1 MPGIDD
7 MGVTN
12 KVHGVCGFTSTLYM
26 VHKYRPKLHKRLD
39 KALGDKGLDGKQ
51 SMRNTRMQ
59 AEIKTFLRM
68 MQANGAANLLN
79 DIEELTRSFPGCDQW
94 TIEGYI
100 KDIDKGLDHTAYS
113 IALPPEAVIAYAET
127 MWGLRAYQKDDDVPG
142 DAILGLTRTGIV
154 NRWSNL
160 AHYVY
165 RDGANR
171 LYSWGE
177 QFADLAGASKY
188 RKADYS
194 VVSRIML
201 HG

>member
-7 MGVTN
+7 MGMAN
-12 KVHGVCGFTSTLYM
+12 KAHGVCGFTSTLYM
-26 VHKYRPKLHKRLD
+26 VHKHRPGLHKRLD
-39 KALGDKGLDGKQ
+39 KALGDKKQ
-51 SMRNTRMQ
+51 MRNTRMQ

-68 MQANGAANLLN
+68 MQANGEANMLN
-79 DIEELTRSFPGCDQW
+79 DIVELTRTFPNCGKW

-100 KDIDKGLDHTAYS
+100 EDIDKGRDDTAYS
-113 IALPPEAVIAYAET
+113 IALPPEAVIAYART
-127 MWGLRAYQKDDDVPG
+127 MWNLRAYQKDDDVPG
-142 DAILGLTRTGIV
+142 DAILGLTRSGIV

-177 QFADLAGASKY
+177 QFANLQLASEYK
-188 RKADYS
+188 DVNYS